1 MDKELYDLFVER
13 ERKRIT
19 GKNFLDTHTDKDKR
33 ISIADSIIAEKI
45 ISEVEGL
52 TLQIENKL
60 DNQPTTKPILAQP
73 LNTPFETI
81 QNSYQKFGISGA
93 EYRKNFFN
101 QIRTGFKTAVNNLQ
115 ESPLQQGG
123 YLLPVEFHDSI
134 ISAVTSENVLR
145 QISRVVQTANDRR
158 LVIQTTP
165 PSASFV
171 AEGQTIPLSTEEF
184 DQKILG
190 AYKIAA
196 GVSVTN
202 ELLSDSYYDIS
213 AHLQIE
219 FSRAIGATEEN
230 AFLNGTGNNEPLGI
244 LPTLAA
250 DSSTVVTTVGA
261 SLAADDIINLCYS
274 LKRPYRKDACW
285 VMNDSTLA
293 VIRTLKDNN
302 QAFIWQTGGFATGE
316 PPTILGYP
324 VYTSEFVPQIASGN
338 IAVLFGDFSRFIIG
352 QRGEMIFKPLHELH
366 ALQDLT
372 TFLMIERID
381 GVLSDSQAIHGLK
394 IA

>member
-33 ISIADSIIAEKI
+33 ISIADSIIAERLI
-45 ISEVEGL
+45 NEVEGL

-60 DNQPTTKPILAQP
+60 DNQPTTQPILAQP
-73 LNTPFETI
+73 YNPFETVP
-81 QNSYQKFGISGA
+81 NSYQKFGISGA

-101 QIRTGFKTAVNNLQ
+101 QIRTGFKTAQNVLQ

-123 YLLPVEFHDSI
+123 YLLPQEMHDEI
-134 ISAVTSENVLR
+134 ITALKTENVLR

-158 LVIQTTP
+158 LVIQATP
-165 PSASFV
+165 PVASFV
-171 AEGQTIPLSTEEF
+171 SEGQQITLSSETF

-196 GVSVTN
+196 GCVVTN

-213 AHLQIE
+213 AHLQTE
-219 FSRAIGATEEN
+219 FSRAIGALEEN
-230 AFLNGTGNNEPLGI
+230 SFLNGTGNNEPLGI

-250 DSSTVVTTVGA
+250 DSSTTITTTGA
-261 SLAADDIINLCYS
+261 AISADDIINLCYS
-274 LKRPYRKDACW
+274 LKRPYRKNACW
-285 VMNDSTLA
+285 LMNDSTLA

-302 QAFIWQTGGFATGE
+302 QAFIWQTGGFSTGE

-324 VYTSEFVPQIASGN
+324 VYTSEFVPQIARGN
-338 IAVLFGDFSRFIIG
+338 IAVLFGDFSKFLIA
-352 QRGEMIFKPLHELH
+352 QRGELIFKPLHELR
-366 ALQDLT
+366 ALSDESV
-372 TFLMIERID
+372 FLMITRID
-381 GVLSDSQAIHGLK
+381 GVLSDSQAIRGLK